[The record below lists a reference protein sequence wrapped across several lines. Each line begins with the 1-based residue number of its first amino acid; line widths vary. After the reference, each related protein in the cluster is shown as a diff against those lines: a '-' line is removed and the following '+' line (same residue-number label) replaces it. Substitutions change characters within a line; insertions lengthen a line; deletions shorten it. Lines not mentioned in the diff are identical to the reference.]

1 MNNLPLQQ
9 IFYGAPGTGKSHAI
23 EEIVKSFPHVRIT
36 FHPDSDYSSFV
47 GTYKPTMLNN
57 NPQNQLA
64 LSVEELAEKL
74 KTYYNDPES
83 KKTMGLQKFCLDF
96 YPYFKDGN
104 NNIDNKK
111 LLELA
116 GVPTSYDVEIY
127 KYLNLLNQL
136 PTQENKVVYK
146 FVPQA
151 FLKAYC
157 MAWKQIPQPLFLVIE
172 EINRG
177 NCAQIFGDL
186 FQLLDR
192 DENGYSK
199 YGVIADADIQQFLC
213 SDTKTGF
220 GNISQAQKKKFL
232 KESVWQGSELLLPPN
247 LHILASMNTSDQSLF
262 PMDSAFKRRWDWK
275 YVKITNGY
283 KRNEDGGFIKDANG
297 NKIPLHWKIE
307 IRDKEGQLILWWSFL
322 KKINEIIASMTSSA
336 DKQLGYYFCTAD
348 KKQNDVDE
356 SKTVISLNTFV
367 NKVLFYLWNDV
378 FKDYGFEDATLFRYK
393 CKDEEEVND
402 KDLSFPDF
410 YDDEGEEVNVERVTD
425 FVLKVMAWRKGNED
439 RD

>member
-1 MNNLPLQQ
+1 
-9 IFYGAPGTGKSHAI
+9 
-23 EEIVKSFPHVRIT
+23 
-36 FHPDSDYSSFV
+36 
-47 GTYKPTMLNN
+47 
-57 NPQNQLA
+57 
-64 LSVEELAEKL
+64 
-74 KTYYNDPES
+74 
-83 KKTMGLQKFCLDF
+83 
-96 YPYFKDGN
+96 
-104 NNIDNKK
+104 
-111 LLELA
+111 
-116 GVPTSYDVEIY
+116 
-127 KYLNLLNQL
+127 
-136 PTQENKVVYK
+136 
-146 FVPQA
+146 
-151 FLKAYC
+151 

-220 GNISQAQKKKFL
+220 GNISQTQKKKFP
-232 KESVWQGSELLLPPN
+232 KESVWQGAELLLPPN
-247 LHILASMNTSDQSLF
+247 LHIWATMNTSDQSLF

-283 KRNEDGGFIKDANG
+283 KRNEDGGFVKDANG
-297 NKIPLHWKIE
+297 NKIPLNWKIE
-307 IRDKEGQLILWWSFL
+307 IQDKEGQLISWYTFL

-336 DKQLGYYFCTAD
+336 DKQLGYFFCTAD
-348 KKQNDVDE
+348 KKQNDGDE
-356 SKTVISLNTFV
+356 SKTVISLSTFV

-378 FKDYGFEDATLFRYK
+378 FKDYGFEDATLFKYK
-393 CKDEEEVND
+393 YKDEEEVTD

-425 FVLKVMAWRKGNED
+425 FVLKVMAWRKGNEN